1 MAKTEDGDKG
11 TLFCSFCGKSQHE
24 VRKLIAGPT
33 VFICDECV
41 ELCMDIIR
49 EEHKTSLSK
58 GHDGVPTPSDINQ
71 VLDEYVIGQGRAKRV
86 LSVAVHNHYKR
97 LANAGKTGDIE
108 IHAKEILD
116 LRRRLN
122 GIYEKHTGK
131 TLKQIEKIMERDTFM
146 TADDAQQF
154 GLIDSVVEK
163 RPTPEGDS

>member
-1 MAKTEDGDKG
+1 
-11 TLFCSFCGKSQHE
+11 
-24 VRKLIAGPT
+24 
-33 VFICDECV
+33 
-41 ELCMDIIR
+41 
-49 EEHKTSLSK
+49 
-58 GHDGVPTPSDINQ
+58 
-71 VLDEYVIGQGRAKRV
+71 
-86 LSVAVHNHYKR
+86 
-97 LANAGKTGDIE
+97 IE

-163 RPTPEGDS
+163 RPAPEGDS